1 MKITLAASNSRPKIS
16 REGVP
21 NYDHP
26 LITTK
31 KIRWRL
37 TSPGNVTID
46 VLALLRVLLRI
57 KRLTK
62 KRKAVLRKIALF
74 LELNKTERGRL
85 SNFDLEGTRH
95 TSWHQVLFIQ
105 RLLPQYEYING
116 FR

>member
-1 MKITLAASNSRPKIS
+1 MLRCALRHGLIVLDPY

-62 KRKAVLRKIALF
+62 KRKAVLRPDI
-74 LELNKTERGRL
+74 
-85 SNFDLEGTRH
+85 
-95 TSWHQVLFIQ
+95 
-105 RLLPQYEYING
+105 LPGIKYSSFNDYSRNMSI
-116 FR
+116 